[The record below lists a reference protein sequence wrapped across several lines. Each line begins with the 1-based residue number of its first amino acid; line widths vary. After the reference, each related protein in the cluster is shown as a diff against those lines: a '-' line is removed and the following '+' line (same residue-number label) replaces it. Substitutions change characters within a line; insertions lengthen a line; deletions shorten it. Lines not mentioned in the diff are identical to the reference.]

1 MNKEKRR
8 LQKFLIILD
17 KHILNGLNQD
27 EVEDTRNIGG
37 LFSIRSEIINRL
49 GEITS
54 MERKR
59 RMWKKERENFE
70 YRKKH

>member
-8 LQKFLIILD
+8 LQKFLVILD

>member
-37 LFSIRSEIINRL
+37 LFNIRTEIITRL

-54 MERKR
+54 MERR
-59 RMWKKERENFE
+59 NRMWDEFRESD
-70 YRKKH
+70 YHGDQH